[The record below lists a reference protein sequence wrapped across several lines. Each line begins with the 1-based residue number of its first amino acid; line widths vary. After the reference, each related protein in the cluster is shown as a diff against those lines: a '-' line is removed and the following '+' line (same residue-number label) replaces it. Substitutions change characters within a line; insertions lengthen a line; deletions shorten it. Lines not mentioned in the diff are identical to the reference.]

1 MNEQSNNERR
11 DRRRLISTEYKFG
24 NTIGRLGI
32 LFYGALRLIEPLIT
46 DFPVET
52 ALLTFGMCIV
62 SAIIITIVQTSL
74 RGHKTVPLITGVILM
89 VLFIVGA
96 YITRDFNYYFIVLLC
111 VLGIVSIYQKFKM
124 VVYFMIIAVA
134 CNIPLYF
141 TIFKDPKIAIFNE
154 MVINGLLCFYGFLFL
169 TLLSYGSSAREGAAQ
184 KGLHSFSS
192 MLSTTP
198 DMMVIVDEQKKVQYL
213 SKPLAE
219 LAEIDMDLAIGR
231 PLLDLFSDRE
241 FKLMLADIMDTD
253 GFYSQI
259 CEIKLHG
266 ESRWF
271 KVICDSLHGEAK
283 GIFINISDITSTVE
297 AKNLAEEAMKD
308 AKAANESKSRFLATM
323 SHEIRTP
330 MNAIIG
336 ISQMIMGRDDVAPD
350 INSQVE
356 KIYSSGHGLLGIIN
370 DILDLS
376 KIESGK
382 LEINPGEYDLPSLI
396 NDSVQ
401 LNMYRIGSKMIE
413 FSLFVDQYTPAH
425 LIGDELRIKQILNN
439 ILSNA
444 FKYTERGSVRMEV
457 SHEIIDVD
465 TAEIDLIV
473 RVSDTGQGM
482 KEEDLQKLFSEY
494 SRFNASANRN
504 TEGTG
509 LGMNITRRL
518 VSMMN
523 GRIDVQSE
531 YGKGSI
537 FTVHLSQK
545 KVGMG
550 EIGAELS
557 EKLSNFTFSR
567 EKQSAKLQIR
577 RELMPYGSVLLVDD
591 VETNLFVAEGLLKPY
606 KLKIKLVKSGFTA
619 LDLIKGGEVY
629 DIIFMDH
636 MMPQMDGIETTQKI
650 RETGYKGTIIALTA
664 NAISGAAK
672 MFFDNGFDDFI
683 SKPIDLRN
691 LNSALNKFIRDKY
704 RNEHPELIVSTDNF
718 TETTEGEMDKELRKK
733 LITFFIK
740 DAESA
745 LDILK
750 KASAESD
757 LKLISIT
764 AHGMKSACGNVGFTE
779 LSEDAKLVE
788 FSAKNKDKVIL
799 DDKLPAFI
807 TNLSECIEKL
817 KTEMH
822 EKEEKSEDRKPDDD
836 APNIANTL
844 AVIAEACDNYDET
857 IAEPLIGGLEKG
869 SYEPKIKESIDKI
882 AELIMFAEFEEAAKL
897 SRELIEKVSDI
908 IVAP

>member
-1 MNEQSNNERR
+1 MNEQINLERR
-11 DRRRLISTEYKFG
+11 FNRRLISPEYRFG

-32 LFYGALRLIEPLIT
+32 LLYGALRLIEPLIT
-46 DFPVET
+46 NFPVQT
-52 ALLTFGMCIV
+52 ALLTFGMCV
-62 SAIIITIVQTSL
+62 AAAIIITIVQTAL

-89 VLFIVGA
+89 VIFIVGA
-96 YITRDFNYYFIVLLC
+96 YITKDFNYYFIVLLC

-134 CNIPLYF
+134 ANIPLYF
-141 TIFKDPKIAIFNE
+141 TIFRDPKIATFNE
-154 MVINGLLCFYGFLFL
+154 MVINGLLCFYGFFFL
-169 TLLSYGSSAREGAAQ
+169 TLLSYRSSAREGAAQ
-184 KGLHSFSS
+184 RGLHSFSS

-219 LAEIDMDLAIGR
+219 LAEIDMELAIGR

-259 CEIKLHG
+259 YEIKLHG
-266 ESRWF
+266 ERGWF
-271 KVICDSLHGEAK
+271 KVICDSLHGETK
-283 GIFINISDITSTVE
+283 GTFINISDITSTVE

-308 AKAANESKSRFLATM
+308 AKSANESKSRFLATM

-336 ISQMIMGRDDVAPD
+336 ISQMIMGRDDVDPE
-350 INSQVE
+350 IGSQIE

-382 LEINPGEYDLPSLI
+382 LEINPAEYDLPSLI

-425 LIGDELRIKQILNN
+425 LIGDELRIKQVLNN

-444 FKYTERGSVRMEV
+444 FKYTDRGSVKMEV
-457 SHEIIDVD
+457 SHEIIDIE
-465 TAEIDLIV
+465 TAEINLIF

-482 KEEDLQKLFSEY
+482 KEDDLKKLFSEY
-494 SRFNASANRN
+494 SRFNSSANRN

-509 LGMNITRRL
+509 LGMNITQRL
-518 VSMMN
+518 VAMMD
-523 GRIDVQSE
+523 GRIDVSSE

-537 FTVHLSQK
+537 FTVRIRQK
-545 KVGMG
+545 KVGLG
-550 EIGAELS
+550 EIGPELS

-567 EKQSAKLQIR
+567 EKQSEKLQIR

-591 VETNLFVAEGLLKPY
+591 VETNLFVAEGLMKPY
-606 KLKIKLVKSGFTA
+606 KLKIKLVKSGFAA
-619 LDLIKGGEVY
+619 LDLIKSGEVF
-629 DIIFMDH
+629 DVIFMDH

-650 RETGYKGTIIALTA
+650 RELGYTGTIIALTA
-664 NAISGAAK
+664 NAISGASK

-691 LNSALNKFIRDKY
+691 LNAALNKFIRDRY
-704 RNEHPELIVSTDNF
+704 RNEHPEVVESSATF
-718 TETTEGEMDKELRKK
+718 TETTDGEMDKELRKK
-733 LITFFIK
+733 LVKFFIK

-745 LDILK
+745 LEILK
-750 KASAESD
+750 KASSESD
-757 LKLISIT
+757 FKLLGVT
-764 AHGMKSACGNVGFTE
+764 AHGMKSACGNVGLSG
-779 LSEDAKLVE
+779 LSEEAKLLE
-788 FSAKNKDKVIL
+788 FSAKNKDTAII
-799 DDKLPAFI
+799 DDKLPPFI
-807 TNLSECIEKL
+807 TALSQALENLKEEIE
-817 KTEMH
+817 
-822 EKEEKSEDRKPDDD
+822 EKEKPIEEKVADDSV
-836 APNIANTL
+836 NISSTL
-844 AVIAEACDNYDET
+844 TVIAEACDNYDET
-857 IAEPLIGGLEKG
+857 IAEPLADGLTKG
-869 SYEPKIKESIDKI
+869 SYEPKTKEAIDKI
-882 AELIMFAEFEEAAKL
+882 NELIMFAEFEDAARL
-897 SRELIEKVSDI
+897 ARDLIEKLSQTVTTS
-908 IVAP
+908 

>member
-1 MNEQSNNERR
+1 MNEQMNTERR
-11 DRRRLISTEYKFG
+11 YNRRLLSPEYKFG

-32 LFYGALRLIEPLIT
+32 LLYGALRLIEPLIT
-46 DFPVET
+46 NAAVET
-52 ALLTFGMCIV
+52 ALLIFGMCV
-62 SAIIITIVQTSL
+62 VTAIIITIVQTAL
-74 RGHKTVPLITGVILM
+74 RGHRTVPLITGVILM

-96 YITRDFNYYFIVLLC
+96 YITKDFNYYFIVLLC

-124 VVYFMIIAVA
+124 VVYFLIVAVA
-134 CNIPLYF
+134 VNIPLYF
-141 TIFKDPKIAIFNE
+141 IIFEDPKIATFNE
-154 MVINGLLCFYGFLFL
+154 MVIDGLLCFYGCLFL
-169 TLLSYGSSAREGAAQ
+169 TLLSYRSSAREGAAQ
-184 KGLHSFSS
+184 RGLHSFSS

-219 LAEIDMDLAIGR
+219 LAEIDMELAIGR

-259 CEIKLHG
+259 YEIKLYG
-266 ESRWF
+266 EKGWF
-271 KVICDSLHGEAK
+271 KVICDSLHGETK
-283 GIFINISDITSTVE
+283 GTFINISDITSTVE
-297 AKNLAEEAMKD
+297 AKNLAEDAMKD
-308 AKAANESKSRFLATM
+308 AKSANESKSRFLATM

-336 ISQMIMGRDDVAPD
+336 ISQMIMGRDDIDPE
-350 INSQVE
+350 INSQIE

-382 LEINPGEYDLPSLI
+382 LEIDPAEYDLPSLI

-413 FSLFVDQYTPAH
+413 FSLYVDQYTPAH
-425 LIGDELRIKQILNN
+425 LIGDELRIKQVLNN

-444 FKYTERGSVRMEV
+444 FKYTDRGSVKMEV
-457 SHEIIDVD
+457 SHEITDVE
-465 TAEIDLIV
+465 TGEINLIF

-482 KEEDLQKLFSEY
+482 KEEDLKKLFSEY
-494 SRFNASANRN
+494 SRFNSSANRN

-509 LGMNITRRL
+509 LGMNITQKL
-518 VSMMN
+518 VSMMD

-537 FTVHLSQK
+537 FTVRIRQQ
-545 KVGMG
+545 KVGLG
-550 EIGAELS
+550 EIGPELS

-606 KLKIKLVKSGFTA
+606 QLKIKLVKSGFAA
-619 LDLIKGGEVY
+619 LDLVKSGEVY

-650 RETGYKGTIIALTA
+650 REFGYTGTIVALTA
-664 NAISGAAK
+664 NAISGASK

-691 LNSALNKFIRDKY
+691 LNAALNKFIRDKY
-704 RNEHPELIVSTDNF
+704 RNEHPELVVSNDNY

-745 LDILK
+745 LEILK
-750 KASAESD
+750 KAASESD
-757 LKLISIT
+757 YKLLKVT
-764 AHGMKSACGNVGFTE
+764 AHGMKSACGNVGLSE
-779 LSEDAKLVE
+779 LSEDAKVIE
-788 FSAKNKDKVIL
+788 YSANKKNESIIKK
-799 DDKLPAFI
+799 KLPEFI
-807 TNLSECIEKL
+807 ENLSKSL
-817 KTEMH
+817 DTL
-822 EKEEKSEDRKPDDD
+822 KEEIAAKEPAKEEIPVDDSSK
-836 APNIANTL
+836 ISSTL

-857 IAEPLIGGLEKG
+857 IAEPLADGLTKG
-869 SYEPKIKESIDKI
+869 SYEPKTKETIDKI
-882 AELIMFAEFEEAAKL
+882 NELIMFAEFEDAAKL
-897 SRELIEKVSDI
+897 SRELIEKLSQTVKSS
-908 IVAP
+908 